1 MIKTALY
8 RFRII
13 SIIEGLS
20 YLTLLFI
27 AMPIKYI
34 AENPYPVKIIG
45 MTHGILFIIFL
56 ILLYESMKKYNW
68 NIRLTIELF
77 IYSIIPFGLFFI
89 ERKIK
94 KLALA

>member
-27 AMPIKYI
+27 AMPIKYV